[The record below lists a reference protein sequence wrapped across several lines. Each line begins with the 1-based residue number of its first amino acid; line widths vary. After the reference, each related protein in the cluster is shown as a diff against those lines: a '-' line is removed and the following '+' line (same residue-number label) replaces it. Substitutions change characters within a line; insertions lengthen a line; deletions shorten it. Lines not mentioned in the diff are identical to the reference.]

1 MKPKVHI
8 QDLGNSLSLFG
19 QSTTNKFIRVVGV
32 GNDAKVCAKL
42 RNIFFIFF
50 R

>member
-1 MKPKVHI
+1 MKPKVRI
-8 QDLGNSLSLFG
+8 QGLAIVYYFLG
-19 QSTTNKFIRVVGV
+19 QSTTNKFIRFVGV